1 MRTPKQKSRRGSRRS
16 TQRFDGELVNNPFE
30 TGIHTQSRPPQ
41 RNDQHKPHKQAATA
55 SANGGP
61 SDAYFDLPE
70 GGIDNSTVYHPSGSS
85 SFTTAVTAPAPAP
98 AVAHVPP
105 SNPESS
111 STDTAHTDDTPH
123 HHHPAHHAPTFTG
136 YRAPLTAYPQLDE
149 ATMQAH
155 QQALN
160 ERQYAHQGAVTA
172 WADHAG
178 MGVRL
183 VAPPPMGVPY
193 CYTVDAL
200 IAAGRAGGGG
210 DVDDDWCVVPR
221 PTGPDGELAGT
232 GTWTGEGAE
241 EVGAVVSLVD
251 GFVFA

>member
-1 MRTPKQKSRRGSRRS
+1 MRTPKQQSRRGSRRS
-16 TQRFDGELVNNPFE
+16 AQRFDGELVNNPFE
-30 TGIHTQSRPPQ
+30 TGIHTQSRPPH
-41 RNDQHKPHKQAATA
+41 RNDQNKPHKQA
-55 SANGGP
+55 
-61 SDAYFDLPE
+61 
-70 GGIDNSTVYHPSGSS
+70 
-85 SFTTAVTAPAPAP
+85 APAPAP
-98 AVAHVPP
+98 AVAHVAP

-123 HHHPAHHAPTFTG
+123 HHRPAHPAPTFTG
-136 YRAPLTAYPQLDE
+136 YRAPLPAYPQLDE

-160 ERQYAHQGAVTA
+160 EHQYAHQGAVTA

-200 IAAGRAGGGG
+200 IAAGRAGDGG
-210 DVDDDWCVVPR
+210 DVDDDWYVVPR

-241 EVGAVVSLVD
+241 EMGAVVRLVD
-251 GFVFA
+251 GFVFEEGR